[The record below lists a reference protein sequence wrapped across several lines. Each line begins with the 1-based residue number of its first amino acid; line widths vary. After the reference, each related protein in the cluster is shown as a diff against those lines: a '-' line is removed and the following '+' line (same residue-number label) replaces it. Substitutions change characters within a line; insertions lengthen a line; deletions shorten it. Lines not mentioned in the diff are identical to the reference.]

1 MAVTTQ
7 AMLDLLGSLQEALA
21 PEDLT
26 ALGFSQ
32 ELMLLAPQKLKTP
45 LDPPPLI
52 LPEADAHSTD
62 PVSIQKDLEDD
73 LDSFEIVDRFHK
85 DASEK
90 ITKTPNNALRE
101 ALFCSN
107 SLSRLRALLDQGID
121 INTPD
126 EWGTKLLAN
135 ALMNKKADTVS
146 FVLQSPT
153 YSLDAIDLEELEELL
168 KEAKP
173 SSQESSQNAEVTD
186 LIKSFTDSISP
197 EQLLAG
203 KQVLQ
208 RLKANATQTD
218 PATGFA
224 RYQEK
229 YQETEAFFDRLLLK
243 SDTLAN
249 AVRKNDSTETLSAL
263 LALPGAN
270 VNAPDSGGTK
280 LLGNAILNKK
290 PEAVRFI
297 LSFNGSPYQI
307 DSVDLEELF
316 DLFDEADSEK
326 RTQTLESF
334 TNGVTASP
342 IHTEACLALIPQ
354 LKPEP
359 PNDCGKYDALEAELR
374 LPAANQQLHEA
385 KAQLRQEEEIIQLIK
400 TNSESVKTQTT
411 PETPAPPTVEQSDLS
426 DPQTKRLQAAELRRQ
441 ALERALA
448 AAHQQIEDLQ
458 TKLDKEIARR
468 RKAEA
473 AMQAASYPAAIR
485 ARFAR

>member
-45 LDPPPLI
+45 PSSV
-52 LPEADAHSTD
+52 PEADTHAAD
-62 PVSIQKDLEDD
+62 AVSEWEDLEDD
-73 LDSFEIVDRFHK
+73 LDSFEVI
-85 DASEK
+85 DALQKSSAGQPPK
-90 ITKTPNNALRE
+90 ATNDALRKAIFFE
-101 ALFCSN
+101 DNLER
-107 SLSRLRALLDQGID
+107 LSTLLKQGID

-126 EWGTKLLAN
+126 PLGVKLLAN
-135 ALMNKKADTVS
+135 AIMNKKASVVS
-146 FVLQSPT
+146 FVLQSSD
-153 YSLDAIDLEELEELL
+153 YSLDEVDLEELAELL
-168 KEAKP
+168 NEQNRSQK
-173 SSQESSQNAEVTD
+173 SSQDPEVSA
-186 LIKSFTDSISP
+186 IIENFAYSISP

-203 KQVLQ
+203 KEILQ
-208 RLKANATQTD
+208 RLKANAQHAVDETV
-218 PATGFA
+218 AH
-224 RYQEK
+224 R
-229 YQETEAFFDRLLLK
+229 YQETEAFFDRLLVK

-249 AVRKNDSTETLSAL
+249 AVRKNDGTETLSAL

-297 LSFNGSPYQI
+297 LSFNESAYQI

-334 TNGVTASP
+334 TIGVTASP
-342 IHTEACLALIPQ
+342 IHTQACLVLIPQ

-385 KAQLRQEEEIIQLIK
+385 EAQLRQEEEIIQLIK
-400 TNSESVKTQTT
+400 TNSESVEARKVLA
-411 PETPAPPTVEQSDLS
+411 TPAPPTVEPSDLS